1 MSEPDFLGIALAIEL
16 GGFEG
21 ADGHAAAEDGD
32 GLSVIEGIF
41 DNQPAADAEETDD
54 RGDEYQQAEDA
65 AGVPD
70 VNARRRV
77 GGRETVLN

>member
-1 MSEPDFLGIALAIEL
+1 
-16 GGFEG
+16 
-21 ADGHAAAEDGD
+21 
-32 GLSVIEGIF
+32 VIEGIF
-41 DNQPAADAEETDD
+41 NNQPAAHAEETDD

-77 GGRETVLN
+77 GGRETILKSHLRADAYLATFDA